1 MTTSRSRSLT
11 EDGVSAKTAAALRAA
26 MRRLFDGKPQ
36 HTDGRLTKENL
47 WQEAQVSRATMNRAA
62 ILLAEWD
69 DHVAE
74 NGTTTPG
81 EARRDDE
88 ITRLRRKLAEKT
100 RECTVTNR
108 RLEAAAI
115 AIATLHHDNT
125 QLRQEL
131 AANGGRVTPL
141 RP

>member
-1 MTTSRSRSLT
+1 MTTPHSHSLT

-26 MRRLFDGKPQ
+26 MQRLFDGKPQ
-36 HTDGRLTKENL
+36 HIDGGLTKEKL
-47 WQEAQVSRATMNRAA
+47 WREAQVSRAIMNRATA
-62 ILLAEWD
+62 ILTEWD
-69 DHVAE
+69 SHIAE
-74 NGTTTPG
+74 HGTTTPG
-81 EARRDDE
+81 EARRDNE

-100 RECTVTNR
+100 RECTAISR

-115 AIATLHHDNT
+115 AIAVLHDDNT

-131 AANGGRVTPL
+131 AADGGRVTPL